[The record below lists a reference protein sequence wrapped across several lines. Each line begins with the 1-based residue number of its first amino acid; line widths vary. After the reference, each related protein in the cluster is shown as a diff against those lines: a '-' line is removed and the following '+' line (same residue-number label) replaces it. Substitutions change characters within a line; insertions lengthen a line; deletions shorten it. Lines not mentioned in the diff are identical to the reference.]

1 MQLSFDTPVFFLAF
15 LVGLLLAYLTGL
27 RLSRQILGVPSLETV
42 LLVWVGLFLGLTLQ
56 QVSQTYRQR
65 IELVHEEA
73 DSIAHVYRVL
83 QSLPQ
88 SERAQMRLLLIAY
101 LDVKL
106 AQGNIQEVVGLQEQQ
121 FKLCDE
127 MMLRHVVSEAHGIS
141 LRDAIDH
148 MISMHYR
155 CAYAIDEHLP
165 APVMALLLI
174 QCLAASLLLGMG
186 GRHAILS
193 VIPIG
198 LMLCAVATGADLDN
212 ARLGWVRVDSSNLR
226 DLVKDMHKQEQL

>member
-1 MQLSFDTPVFFLAF
+1 MQFNFDTPVFFVAF
-15 LVGLLLAYLTGL
+15 LVGLLLAYLVGT

-56 QVSQTYRQR
+56 QVSQSYRHR

-73 DSIAHVYRVL
+73 DSIAQVYRGL
-83 QSLPQ
+83 QSLPV

-106 AQGNIQEVVGLQEQQ
+106 AQGNLQEVIGLQEQQ
-121 FKLCDE
+121 FNLCCE
-127 MMLRHVVSEAHGIS
+127 MMSRHVVSEAQGIS
-141 LRDAIDH
+141 LRDAINH
-148 MISMHYR
+148 MISLHYR

-165 APVMALLLI
+165 GPVIALLLI
-174 QCLAASLLLGMG
+174 QCLAAALLLGMG
-186 GRHAILS
+186 GRPLLLS
-193 VIPIG
+193 LVTIG
-198 LMLCAVATGADLDN
+198 LMLCAVATVADLDN

-226 DLVKDMHKQEQL
+226 DLVKVMHKQEQL

>member
-1 MQLSFDTPVFFLAF
+1 VQFSFDSPLFLIAF
-15 LVGLLLAYLTGL
+15 LVGLVLAYLAGI

-56 QVSQTYRQR
+56 QVSQGYRQR

-106 AQGNIQEVVGLQEQQ
+106 AKGDVREVVGLQEQQ
-121 FKLCDE
+121 FKLCCE
-127 MMLRHVVSEAHGIS
+127 MLTRHVVSEAQGIS

-155 CAYAIDEHLP
+155 CDYAIQEHLP
-165 APVMALLLI
+165 GPVMALLLV
-174 QCLAASLLLGMG
+174 QCLAAALLLGMG
-186 GRHAILS
+186 GRQAMLS
-193 VIPIG
+193 LITIG
-198 LMLCAVATGADLDN
+198 LMLCAVATVADLDN
-212 ARLGWVRVDSSNLR
+212 ANLGWVRVDSSNLR